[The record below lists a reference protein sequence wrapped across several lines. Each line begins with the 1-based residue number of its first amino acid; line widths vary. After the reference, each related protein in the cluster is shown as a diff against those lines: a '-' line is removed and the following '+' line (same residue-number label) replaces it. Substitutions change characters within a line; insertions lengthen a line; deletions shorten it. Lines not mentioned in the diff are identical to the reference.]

1 MSDFA
6 LNRTD
11 QLLTPRVVRIPK
23 RKPVT
28 KVKAKATRP
37 PRRPRK
43 TVTAPYQPAERGM
56 DLYIR
61 STSLWPRSYR

>member
-11 QLLTPRVVRIPK
+11 QMLTPRVIRIQK

-28 KVKAKATRP
+28 QVKAKATRP
-37 PRRPRK
+37 QRRPRK
-43 TVTAPYQPAERGM
+43 AVVAPRQSAERGI
-56 DLYIR
+56 DVHVR